1 MIELAEKPKLRF
13 DEDHAVY
20 GYVYGGVYQPYTAF

>member
-1 MIELAEKPKLRF
+1 MMELVEKPKMRF

-20 GYVYGGVYQPYTAF
+20 GYVYGAVYRLYTAF